1 VPRKTRFEQTK
12 SKKTVRKSLRAT
24 YPTDVA
30 GRPKSEH
37 ATHPESALPL
47 CCSAEGLCAVSNSSE
62 LLPLIPVGTWVIL
75 PAFRST
81 FSYYIQVDPRN
92 EKQEEAVERNGDFA
106 KEKPMKK
113 ESGA

>member
-1 VPRKTRFEQTK
+1 
-12 SKKTVRKSLRAT
+12 
-24 YPTDVA
+24 
-30 GRPKSEH
+30 
-37 ATHPESALPL
+37 
-47 CCSAEGLCAVSNSSE
+47 
-62 LLPLIPVGTWVIL
+62 LIPVGTWVIL